1 MQPDSSEVHIK
12 LHIAP
17 IEKTKVVTKTTETP
31 TTTTIVCSLHS
42 GGTSFNAHLS

>member
-17 IEKTKVVTKTTETP
+17 TEKTKVVTKTTET
-31 TTTTIVCSLHS
+31 TTTTITVRSSHS